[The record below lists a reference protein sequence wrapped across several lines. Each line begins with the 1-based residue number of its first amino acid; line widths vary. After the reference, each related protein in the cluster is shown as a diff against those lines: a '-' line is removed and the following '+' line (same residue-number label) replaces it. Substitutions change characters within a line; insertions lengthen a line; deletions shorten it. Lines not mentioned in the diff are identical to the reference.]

1 MDNDAILAFQNGMTC
16 TSLIHRLGRCMPR
29 TTRELLDITSNHV
42 DGEEVVTATLNTP
55 QGKGKQVADHG
66 EGNSSHFKKDKRR
79 CDNNLIRAVEH
90 KATRPKSSWAK
101 AGPPKDH
108 FEKLLDASCPNHE
121 VPVKHAL
128 KDYRLIK
135 NYVNNTLKPRA
146 ADPPKKAAPPPGN
159 NDDAKARYPGE
170 DGAVHM
176 IFGRSPCVTFKA
188 SREADLV

>member
-1 MDNDAILAFQNGMTC
+1 MDNDAISAFQNGMIC
-16 TSLIHRLGRCMPR
+16 TSLIHQLGRCMPR
-29 TTRELLDITSNHV
+29 TTRELLNITSNHV

-66 EGNSSHFKKDKRR
+66 N
-79 CDNNLIRAVEH
+79 NNLITTIEH
-90 KATRPKSSWAK
+90 KETRPKSSRAK

-108 FEKLLDASCPNHE
+108 FEKLLDASCPDHE
-121 VPVKHAL
+121 VPMKHAL

-146 ADPPKKAAPPPGN
+146 ADPPKKVAPPPDN
-159 NDDAKARYPGE
+159 DDDAKARYPGE

-176 IFGRSPCVTFKA
+176 IFDGPRA
-188 SREADLV
+188 